1 MVAIARIKCH
11 GRVLKVNLGELFF
24 TRLRVSKHKACLI
37 VFKGLVI
44 ASNNNIYLYCSVTR
58 YLDPSNELDVW
69 LLQQVY
75 LPRIN
80 SDLEMFRGQWNN
92 HSLSTEKGKS
102 PLQLFVL
109 GMLKNSNNE
118 LTAVNDVLDSDGQL
132 HENVDVVTPD
142 NVQSALGHTR
152 VDVPILTCPLPV
164 QQQQEV
170 KDYISTLQDNQ
181 DHGMSQY
188 LSARRFISAT

>member
-1 MVAIARIKCH
+1 MVAIACIKCH
-11 GRVLKVNLGELFF
+11 RCVLKVDLGERFSLACMFQN
-24 TRLRVSKHKACLI
+24 TRPAL
-37 VFKGLVI
+37 FKGLVI
-44 ASNNNIYLYCSVTR
+44 ASNNDIYLYCSVTR

-75 LPRIN
+75 IPRSN
-80 SDLEMFRGQWNN
+80 SDLQMFRGQWNN
-92 HSLSTEKGKS
+92 HGLSTEKGKS

-118 LTAVNDVLDSDGQL
+118 LTAVNDVFNSDGQRQ
-132 HENVDVVTPD
+132 ENVDVVTPD

-152 VDVPILTCPLPV
+152 VDLPVLTCPLPV

-188 LSARRFISAT
+188 LSARRFI